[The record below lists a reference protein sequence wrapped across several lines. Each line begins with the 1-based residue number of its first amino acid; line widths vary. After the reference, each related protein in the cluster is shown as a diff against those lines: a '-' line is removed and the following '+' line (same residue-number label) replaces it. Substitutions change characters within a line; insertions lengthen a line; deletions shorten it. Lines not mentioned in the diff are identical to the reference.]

1 MKLHLEIF
9 HPSSCP
15 KCICGKTI
23 DPFARHIF
31 CCRRVSKMIMHN
43 RIRDNMVAPLT
54 QVLKSAGIM
63 GAGTEMEVEP
73 KNVVPALPGLRPHD
87 IISFRP
93 TSNLKRPELP
103 NSPFQRF
110 GMDITITPPIGHVPP
125 SRLDAANKSKTPA
138 PAAKHLIEKER
149 KKLMRNGMSDPT
161 NHNSLTGEEIIQCL
175 LKTWEIL
182 LPVAISP
189 LGKWGPMFHYF
200 LFGTWPEPTKYKFP
214 KTRPNAEQMFHRA
227 TSHPAPR
234 GIVPL
239 ATSVWKQNKP
249 KYQYFYG
256 HSYTTPTPYEFIHQ
270 QLGLAISDAIAL
282 HIRDAKLGTLTP
294 NEDNYDNNNENME
307 LDNDML
313 ESQQLQ
319 LAEANSRVDLNTLP
333 LSPPTHAES
342 TQPLPLSRPPGF
354 DGFTDTT
361 TRLDFDLD
369 LNNMAWWNTNAS
381 QLPQVSRQA
390 VHSTLPVGI
399 RRNNLEYDTEIRIGN
414 VA

>member
-1 MKLHLEIF
+1 
-9 HPSSCP
+9 
-15 KCICGKTI
+15 
-23 DPFARHIF
+23 
-31 CCRRVSKMIMHN
+31 
-43 RIRDNMVAPLT
+43 
-54 QVLKSAGIM
+54 
-63 GAGTEMEVEP
+63 
-73 KNVVPALPGLRPHD
+73 
-87 IISFRP
+87 
-93 TSNLKRPELP
+93 
-103 NSPFQRF
+103 
-110 GMDITITPPIGHVPP
+110 
-125 SRLDAANKSKTPA
+125 
-138 PAAKHLIEKER
+138 
-149 KKLMRNGMSDPT
+149 MSDPT

-256 HSYTTPTPYEFIHQ
+256 HSYTTPTPHEFIHQ

-294 NEDNYDNNNENME
+294 NEDNYDNNNEDME

-319 LAEANSRVDLNTLP
+319 LAEANSRVGLNTLP

-354 DGFTDTT
+354 DGSTDTT

-369 LNNMAWWNTNAS
+369 LDNMAWWNTNAS